1 MIHNS
6 EIVICAVSIAVLASA
21 VTLAV
26 MEAKR
31 FKRTLDGKPK
41 KKIQVVHDHGETF
54 VQAVVEDG
62 EKQNE

>member
-21 VTLAV
+21 VTLAI
-26 MEAKR
+26 MEVKHS
-31 FKRTLDGKPK
+31 KRTLDGKPK

-62 EKQNE
+62 EEQNE